1 MSEAAGSWQCQFDHS
16 FSIDGVTVQVVEQRA
31 VLVVVRHQPQLGPCA
46 IIWASRKTV
55 AATLLKNGDLA
66 NTDIN
71 NTNKYAKND
80 KWDALFGTF
89 VVSSYKTQDVFM
101 AEHDCLID
109 FCFPEPGSL
118 LPGWEDLHSYVT
130 TPPTSTPHLSKTT
143 FTDDFLEDNCS
154 GHSSL
159 DKQRQACSK
168 KMITENSHHTTT
180 TCKIKPFCCFILQV
194 CTDQSLNQKWTG
206 CIWGLAGIG
215 LWLGRDGH
223 RRGPPPP
230 ASACGYRPSGGIDTG
245 TNPLPPAEKAG
256 RVAQQSQQWTPPVP
270 MSHQGRSLPQVLAEM
285 SLQQEDNKELDL

>member
-1 MSEAAGSWQCQFDHS
+1 MLSTEWHCWIWCLKHVTGLSMRLELHCSYGFKGVRSDTSTRSHNVTLCSKNLHVQMSKATGSWQCQFDHS
-16 FSIDGVTVQVVEQRA
+16 FSIDGVAVQVVEQRA
-31 VLVVVRHQPQLGPCA
+31 VFVVVRHQPQLGPSA

-55 AATLLKNGDLA
+55 AATLLKNGDLS

-71 NTNKYAKND
+71 DTNKYAKND

-118 LPGWEDLHSYVT
+118 LPGREDLHSYIT

-143 FTDDFLEDNCS
+143 FTDNFLEDNCS

-168 KMITENSHHTTT
+168 KDDNRKQSPHHNHLQNKT
-180 TCKIKPFCCFILQV
+180 ILLFYFASV
-194 CTDQSLNQKWTG
+194 HWPEPEPEVDRLYMRSCRDRS
-206 CIWGLAGIG
+206 LAG
-215 LWLGRDGH
+215 
-223 RRGPPPP
+223 
-230 ASACGYRPSGGIDTG
+230 
-245 TNPLPPAEKAG
+245 
-256 RVAQQSQQWTPPVP
+256 
-270 MSHQGRSLPQVLAEM
+270 
-285 SLQQEDNKELDL
+285 